1 MLDPKTFVYKCE
13 EEIMKTFEQYGVDLE
28 KEIITSCQTGKS
40 ATAITVA
47 LELIGKP
54 STLYDGSYIDYV
66 T

>member
-1 MLDPKTFVYKCE
+1 
-13 EEIMKTFEQYGVDLE
+13 MKTFEQYGVDLE